1 MFNFSWIEP
10 GCNKEYVA
18 GHTWNDGVYEEFCCC
33 KLKIQLGFADLD
45 GKESTREVHDIL
57 YGRLDEPPDA
67 KLYDNACNLHKTCMR
82 VAPCFW
88 RCCLMLIDREHQCN
102 HKNCSPVFDMAH
114 FPHLEKE
121 VTNSQIAEQYHS
133 ELERSDLTGSLSGM
147 TQVNFMLSCRF
158 FMFLHNM
165 RARQDPKQI
174 LPLRVLIEKMQLAR

>member
-1 MFNFSWIEP
+1 
-10 GCNKEYVA
+10 
-18 GHTWNDGVYEEFCCC
+18 
-33 KLKIQLGFADLD
+33 
-45 GKESTREVHDIL
+45 
-57 YGRLDEPPDA
+57 
-67 KLYDNACNLHKTCMR
+67 
-82 VAPCFW
+82 
-88 RCCLMLIDREHQCN
+88 
-102 HKNCSPVFDMAH
+102 MAQ

-174 LPLRVLIEKMQLAR
+174 LPLRVLIEQMQSAIHGIYLLLYVFHMRIDSYSNREQ